1 MLEVLIRVGGTEQLD
16 IVTHAHYYADCGHS
30 AGNQAAMA
38 VPLPLLDYQ
47 GAAAMLP

>member
-1 MLEVLIRVGGTEQLD
+1 MHEVLIHVGGTELLD
-16 IVTHAHYYADCGHS
+16 IITHAHYYADCGHS

-38 VPLPLLDYQ
+38 VPLLDYQ